1 MDYMSVGSVRD
12 LIEDTQMALTEDQ
25 VAFICRES
33 LKGLLYLHGTKI
45 IHRDVKSANILLDAD
60 GTVKIADFGISAQMN
75 EHNSQAKE
83 RIGTPLWMVR
93 ASRLARHTSR
103 QWW

>member
-12 LIEDTQMALTEDQ
+12 LIEDTQMALTEEQ

-60 GTVKIADFGISAQMN
+60 GAVKIGIYQLLLLLLLYIVISCICICFYLCVVF
-75 EHNSQAKE
+75 S
-83 RIGTPLWMVR
+83 PL
-93 ASRLARHTSR
+93 SIY
-103 QWW
+103 